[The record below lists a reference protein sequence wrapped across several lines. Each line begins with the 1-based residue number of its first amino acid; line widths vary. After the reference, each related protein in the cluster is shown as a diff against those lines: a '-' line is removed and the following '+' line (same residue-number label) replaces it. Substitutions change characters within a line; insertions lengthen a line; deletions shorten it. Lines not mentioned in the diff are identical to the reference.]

1 MQALYKAFVQSKDLA
16 IRRLTTYAP
25 PHATLSWLSEQI
37 EATRRLMG
45 IDYRSYGLEANR
57 HVLEAAAQ
65 HDWDQGLLARPID
78 RIDNLFAPETH
89 AGVLDLRP

>member
-1 MQALYKAFVQSKDLA
+1 MAA
-16 IRRLTTYAP
+16 I
-25 PHATLSWLSEQI
+25 SWISEQI

-45 IDYRSYGLEANR
+45 NDYRSYGLEANR

-65 HDWDQGLLARPID
+65 HAWDQGLLARPID
-78 RIDNLFAPETH
+78 RIDDLFAPETH